1 MDFNCMEEI
10 KSKVIGSILGG
21 GVEEE
26 ERVKD
31 SSQIYGLGNYG

>member
-1 MDFNCMEEI
+1 MEKI
-10 KSKVIGSILGG
+10 KSKVIGSVLGR

-31 SSQIYGLGNYG
+31 GSQICGLGNSG